1 MEEHVSAAL
10 DSRATVTGLALRPRA
25 TWSALQGA
33 QGRRLWVPAVLIAGL
48 TVLLV
53 LVTAYA
59 DTHYRYGLDMDWFE
73 QQSTGPAPELASV
86 RFDAA
91 ALSALGALGALG
103 LQWVV
108 VTGALLLL
116 GRLFGERR
124 LSRAD
129 AVTLALWGWLPFIFR
144 ALLQLGFT
152 AATGRPI
159 YNLGLSGLVYDATPP
174 PLTAI
179 RYVTPSSARWA
190 TAALL
195 RGVDLFAGWH
205 VLLTGWGLAAFA
217 RIPPRKALAL
227 TAVVWLAALPLYLV
241 TG

>member
-1 MEEHVSAAL
+1 MQEHVSAAL
-10 DSRATVTGLALRPRA
+10 DGRATVTGLVLRPRA
-25 TWSALQGA
+25 TWSALQST
-33 QGRRLWVPAVLIAGL
+33 QGRRLWVPAVLVASL

-59 DTHYRYGLDMDWFE
+59 DIHYRHGLALDWFD
-73 QQSTGPAPELASV
+73 QQPAGPAPELASV

-91 ALSALGALGALG
+91 ALSTLSALGALG
-103 LQWVV
+103 LRWVLAA
-108 VTGALLLL
+108 GALWLLA
-116 GRLFGERR
+116 RFFGERR

-129 AVTLALWGWLPFIFR
+129 VVTLALWGWLPFIAR
-144 ALLQLGFT
+144 GLLQLAFT
-152 AATGRPI
+152 AARGRPI
-159 YNLGLSGLVYDATPP
+159 YNPGLSGLVYDATPP

-179 RYVTPSSARWA
+179 RYVSPSSARWA
-190 TAALL
+190 IAALL

-227 TAVVWLAALPLYLV
+227 TAVVWLATLPLYLV